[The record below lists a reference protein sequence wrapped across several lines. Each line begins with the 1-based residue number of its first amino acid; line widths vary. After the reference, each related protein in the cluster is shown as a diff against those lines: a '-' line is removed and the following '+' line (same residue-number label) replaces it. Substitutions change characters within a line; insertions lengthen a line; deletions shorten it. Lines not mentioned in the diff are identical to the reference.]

1 MTAQL
6 RITSNSA
13 DETQSIGRIIGAN
26 ANPGDLF
33 LLTGPLGAGKTCLTQ
48 GIAWGLD
55 VKERPRSPTFVLL
68 ARYRGRV
75 TIHHADLFR
84 IEGTADALSLG
95 LEDCLNDDDVC
106 IVEWADRAPELFIEP
121 SLRIEMNHRP
131 AENDTRTITL
141 QTDHPRYHPILT
153 ALTNLKTSPPS
164 IPRRGA
170 PCGRPLSPSSPSTGQ
185 TDPKTS
191 SPSMGEAD
199 SKTSSPLTGED

>member
-1 MTAQL
+1 MPTQI
-6 RITSNSA
+6 RITTNSA
-13 DETQSIGRIIGAN
+13 DETQAIGRIIGAN

-48 GIAWGLD
+48 GIAWGLG

-106 IVEWADRAPELFIEP
+106 IVEWADRAPELFTEP
-121 SLRIEMNHRP
+121 SLRVEMNHHP
-131 AENDTRTITL
+131 DENDTRTITL
-141 QTDHPRYHPILT
+141 QTAHPRYHPILN
-153 ALTNLKTSPPS
+153 ALTHLDGV
-164 IPRRGA
+164 RLR
-170 PCGRPLSPSSPSTGQ
+170 
-185 TDPKTS
+185 
-191 SPSMGEAD
+191 
-199 SKTSSPLTGED
+199 